1 MTMKAII
8 KHAFCVFV
16 CFVPLL
22 SCHFFSMKFF
32 KQLIPGKRIS
42 DIMVGKSE
50 APSAT
55 GCNLKCINKKTCIS
69 TLFTISN
76 NKCVLLNSFVSG
88 IKEYGAIPGNNYA
101 KKVIESRSQVSLV
114 V

>member
-1 MTMKAII
+1 MKPII

-32 KQLIPGKRIS
+32 EQLIPGKRIS
-42 DIMVGKSE
+42 DIMVGKTE

-55 GCNLKCINKKTCIS
+55 GCNLKCIFKKTCIS
-69 TLFTISN
+69 TLYTISN
-76 NKCVLLNSFVSG
+76 NKCVLLKSFVG
-88 IKEYGAIPGNNYA
+88 GTKKYGAIAGNSNA